1 MNFTDHIRHL
11 YFSPFTGEK
20 YKWRM
25 WSVKFM
31 EGYKINGYHVLL
43 TGDKKILADG
53 ADKTKE
59 KEIAALKLPSFTTYN
74 ELIISQ

>member
-1 MNFTDHIRHL
+1 MDEKTIRII
-11 YFSPFTGEK
+11 PFTGEK
-20 YKWRM
+20 EKWRM
-25 WSVKFM
+25 WLVKLM
-31 EGYKINGYHVLL
+31 DISGIKGYHVLL

>member
-1 MNFTDHIRHL
+1 MDEKTIRII
-11 YFSPFTGEK
+11 PFTGEK
-20 YKWRM
+20 EKWRM
-25 WSVKFM
+25 WLVKFM
-31 EGYKINGYHVLL
+31 DISGIKGYHVLL